1 MNTEIK
7 GYAPG
12 LAFLLSG
19 VSIICGLGPGLHEF
33 LLAPTSLAPGLHD
46 QSVDDIFS
54 YEFYTY
60 AHEMLVNAIAQ
71 F

>member
-1 MNTEIK
+1 LNTEIK

-12 LAFLLSG
+12 LAFLLSS
-19 VSIICGLGPGLHEF
+19 VSIILGLGLDLHEF

-46 QSVDDIFS
+46 QSVDGVLS

-60 AHEMLVNAIAQ
+60 AHGMLVNAIAQ
-71 F
+71 I